1 MEVPYT
7 KTNCHYQQ
15 AHHSY
20 FWTDA
25 YHLSFSYLQFAA
37 AWSLSRTK
45 HMPGAP
51 ELLISNSTAT
61 SVLVNE
67 NAIWKFWSD
76 DIIQNETVKL
86 VMDDADELLD
96 RT

>member
-1 MEVPYT
+1 
-7 KTNCHYQQ
+7 
-15 AHHSY
+15 
-20 FWTDA
+20 
-25 YHLSFSYLQFAA
+25 
-37 AWSLSRTK
+37 
-45 HMPGAP
+45 MPGAP
-51 ELLISNSTAT
+51 ELLISNSTTT
-61 SVLVNE
+61 SVLMNE